1 MWRAY
6 ELTTVSSWRYSS
18 VSATH
23 ETRSLHSRT
32 KLYTRTKEKHTLMRD
47 RAIGMDILE
56 LKAKQGFGEVGEGR
70 EGPVIY
76 AAVRCPGKPV

>member
-1 MWRAY
+1 
-6 ELTTVSSWRYSS
+6 
-18 VSATH
+18 
-23 ETRSLHSRT
+23 
-32 KLYTRTKEKHTLMRD
+32 MRD